1 MAKKTSRSNR
11 ARKTT
16 RAVSKPAARRR
27 AAPSRGRRVQL
38 KPLYEQLGRTIGQ
51 LSKLPTSDRVK
62 YAIERLQQCRA
73 EFENICGPTMDIP
86 AEPTPPPA

>member
-1 MAKKTSRSNR
+1 M
-11 ARKTT
+11 
-16 RAVSKPAARRR
+16 
-27 AAPSRGRRVQL
+27 QL
-38 KPLYEQLGRTIGQ
+38 KPLYQQLGRTIDQ
-51 LSKLPTSDRVK
+51 LSKLPPSDRVQ